1 MKIKKCITK
10 IRKIMSGLALLN
22 RGRDIPSLFDTF
34 FNDSYFNGYQKPAY
48 MEWDDNEN
56 KGKITIEAPGFSKED
71 IKIESDSDGITITG
85 EVKDDEMKSR
95 LRQASF
101 SYVLRRSDIDTKKV
115 NAKLEN
121 GILTVDVQKAK
132 DKLSRVIEI
141 Q

>member
-1 MKIKKCITK
+1 
-10 IRKIMSGLALLN
+10 MSGLALPNGN
-22 RGRDIPSLFDTF
+22 RGIPSLFDSF
-34 FNDSYFNGYQKPAY
+34 FNDSFYNSYQKPAY
-48 MEWDDNEN
+48 MEWDDDEN

-85 EVKDDEMKSR
+85 EVKDEDMRSR

-101 SYVLRRSDIDTKKV
+101 SYVLRRSDIDNKKV

-121 GILTVDVQKAK
+121 GILTIDVQKAK